1 MIQNGH
7 KSMQIDVL
15 CVGLA
20 TYDLVYSVDRHPE
33 AETKCFASSFLMCG
47 GGPAANAAVTVA
59 RLGGSAAFAGYLGRD
74 IFGDMHLEEL
84 LCEGVI
90 TSLVVRDEKRSAS
103 RYPGAAKRLSAQPG
117 RGASPS
123 TPLSSIIVK
132 PDGKRTVVTHKG
144 STPVL
149 EPDQVD
155 FTQVRP
161 RAILFDGHQPA
172 ISVPLAKKAREQNI
186 PTVLDAGSVHEGTME
201 LAPLCGYLAASEKFA
216 RDLSGGID
224 PAKALG
230 FLARIAP
237 VAIITLGEAG
247 LIWAAG
253 AWEPGPPASVAAQTF
268 GGGREGEELAAAPW
282 RRAERE
288 GGSIEAFPVDAV
300 DTTGAGDIFHGAFA
314 LRIAGGEELL
324 SALRYASA
332 AAALGCAKMGA
343 RAAIPTRAEVE
354 EFLIQ

>member
-1 MIQNGH
+1 MG
-7 KSMQIDVL
+7 
-15 CVGLA
+15 
-20 TYDLVYSVDRHPE
+20 
-33 AETKCFASSFLMCG
+33 G

-59 RLGGSAAFAGYLGRD
+59 RLGGIAAFAGYLGRD

-84 LCEGVI
+84 LSEGVI
-90 TSLVVRDEKRSAS
+90 TSQVVRDEKRAAS
-103 RYPGAAKRLSAQPG
+103 RHPGAARGLSAQSG
-117 RGASPS
+117 CGASPS

-132 PDGKRTVVTHKG
+132 PDGKRSVVTYNG

-161 RAILFDGHQPA
+161 RAILFDGHQPG

-186 PTVLDAGSVHEGTME
+186 PTVLDAGSVNEGTLE

-216 RDLSGGID
+216 RDLSGEKD
-224 PAKALG
+224 PARALG

-253 AWEPGPPASVAAQTF
+253 AWEPGPASRVGGRAVEITQTF
-268 GGGREGEELAAAPW
+268 GDGRRDSENLAVATRLPETNGMGGGRNRKAGASMPFRSMPSI
-282 RRAERE
+282 RR
-288 GGSIEAFPVDAV
+288 GPVTFFTAHSPC
-300 DTTGAGDIFHGAFA
+300 G
-314 LRIAGGEELL
+314 
-324 SALRYASA
+324 
-332 AAALGCAKMGA
+332 
-343 RAAIPTRAEVE
+343 
-354 EFLIQ
+354 